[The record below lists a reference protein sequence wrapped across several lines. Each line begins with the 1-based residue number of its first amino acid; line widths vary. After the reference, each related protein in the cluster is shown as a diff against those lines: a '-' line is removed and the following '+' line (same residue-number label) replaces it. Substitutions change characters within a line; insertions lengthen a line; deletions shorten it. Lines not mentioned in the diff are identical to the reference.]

1 MKLTLRATVVVL
13 AGLLAA
19 CATSAKSADVSD
31 SLRKSLDQGGLKDV
45 TVTQDRDKGVV
56 TLAGHVMGEGDKA
69 NAESIA
75 KSVAVGQVVA
85 NEIVVLPPGVEKD
98 AKKISA
104 ALDDGIVSNVK
115 AVFIQH
121 GVSDSVAYTVAAA
134 VVTLTGE
141 VNSQDKRAEVAK
153 LVRSVPNVNQVV
165 NELQVKDQKAT
176 SRGGGV
182 D

>member
-1 MKLTLRATVVVL
+1 MKQTLPAVLVL

-19 CATSAKSADVSD
+19 CSTSAKSADVSD
-31 SLRKSLDQGGLKDV
+31 GLRRSLDQSGLKDV
-45 TVTQDRDKGVV
+45 AVSQARDKGVV
-56 TLAGHVMGEGDKA
+56 TLTGHVTADGDKA

-75 KSVAVGQVVA
+75 RDMAVGQVVA

-98 AKKISA
+98 ARKISA

-115 AVFIQH
+115 ASFIQN
-121 GVSDSVAYTVAAA
+121 GVGDGVKYTVAAA

-141 VNSQDKRAEVAK
+141 VNSEAKRSEVAR
-153 LVRSVPNVNQVV
+153 LARSVPNVNQVV

-176 SRGGGV
+176 SHGGRTAA
-182 D
+182 

>member
-1 MKLTLRATVVVL
+1 MKKCLPAILVF

-31 SLRKSLDQGGLKDV
+31 GLRKSLDQSGLKDV
-45 TVTQDRDKGVV
+45 AVSQDRDKGVV
-56 TLAGHVMGEGDKA
+56 TLTGHVTADGDKA

-75 KSVAVGQVVA
+75 KSIAVGQVVA
-85 NEIVVLPPGVEKD
+85 NEIVVLPPGVEQD
-98 AKKISA
+98 ARKISS
-104 ALDDGIVSNVK
+104 ALDDGISSNVK
-115 AVFIQH
+115 AAFIQN
-121 GVSDSVAYTVAAA
+121 GVGDGVKYTVAAA

-141 VNSQDKRAEVAK
+141 VNSQAKRGEVAK

-176 SRGGGV
+176 SHGGGNE
-182 D
+182 